1 MNSTVNELSA
11 ANEALHARWWLS
23 SAGREA
29 HFRAISDGIPES
41 LYLATPSGAVE
52 IVNRAFLDYFG
63 VAIDTFKTRQLIDTV
78 HPDDAAR
85 FLAAWKE
92 SNETG
97 QPYNVEVRRRRADGQ
112 YRWFDL
118 RGSPLRDHNERIVY
132 WFVLERDFEDRK
144 RTEAL
149 SAGEKRVLERVA
161 QGEPLTVVLDALCR
175 LVEGIADPCW
185 CSILLIDP
193 SGTAFLHGAA
203 PTLPRDY
210 NEVEPQVGKLT
221 DFKSGPC
228 GLAASTK
235 QPVIVPDLVE
245 ETRWDEN
252 GWRSLA
258 LKHGLRS
265 VWTSPILSRSE
276 KVIGTFA
283 IYHRASGSPS
293 QFQRDLIGRLTHIAS
308 IAIERTKAEEALG
321 KVRADLMHMT
331 RVMSLSAL
339 TASIAHEVNQP
350 LSGIVTNASTCL
362 RMLSAEPPN
371 VEGASETARR
381 MIRDGH
387 RAADVIQ
394 RLRDLFSKKGPVSQP
409 LDLNDATHEVL
420 RLLTPDLQGNRVS
433 LRLDLSSSLPL
444 VFGDRVQLQ
453 QVILNLVRNASD
465 AMNGIEGRVRTL
477 TVTTKRIDDHV
488 LLEVKDVGS
497 GFETQNADQLFDSF
511 FTTKSDGMGI
521 GLSVSRSIIESHEG
535 QIWATQNE
543 GPGATFSFSIPL
555 TPKSNG
561 ATT

>member
-1 MNSTVNELSA
+1 MNGTTKDVFSE
-11 ANEALHARWWLS
+11 NEALHARWWLS
-23 SAGREA
+23 AAGREA
-29 HFRAISDGIPES
+29 HFRAISDGIPEA
-41 LYLATPSGAVE
+41 LYLATPSGEIE
-52 IVNRAFLDYFG
+52 IVNRTFLDYFG
-63 VAIDTFKTRQLIDTV
+63 TSNDTLDTRHFIGKI
-78 HPDDAAR
+78 HPDDDPR
-85 FLAAWKE
+85 FLAVWKE
-92 SNETG
+92 SNATG
-97 QPYNVEVRRRRADGQ
+97 QPFNLEVRRRRADGQ
-112 YRWFDL
+112 YRWFEL
-118 RGSPLRDHNERIVY
+118 RGSPLRDQNERIVY
-132 WFVLERDFEDRK
+132 WFILERDFEDRK
-144 RTEAL
+144 RLEAL

-161 QGEPLTVVLDALCR
+161 QGEPLPVVLDAVCN
-175 LVEGIADPCW
+175 LVEGIAEPCW

-193 SGTAFLHGAA
+193 SGAAFLYGAA

-210 NEVEPQVGKLT
+210 SEVETQVGKLT

-235 QPVIVPDLVE
+235 QAVIVPDLAA

-252 GWRSLA
+252 GWRTLA
-258 LKHGLRS
+258 LQHGLRS
-265 VWTSPILSRSE
+265 VWTSPILSRTE

-308 IAIERTKAEEALG
+308 IAIERAKSEEALG

-331 RVMSLSAL
+331 RVMSLGAL

-362 RMLSAEPPN
+362 RMLAAEPPN
-371 VEGASETARR
+371 IEGASETARR

-394 RLRDLFSKKGPVSQP
+394 RLRGLFSKKGPVSEP
-409 LDLNDATHEVL
+409 LDLNDATREVIT
-420 RLLTPDLQGNRVS
+420 LLTPDLQRNRVL
-433 LRLDLSSSLPL
+433 LRLELGENLPL
-444 VFGDRVQLQ
+444 IFGDRVQLQ
-453 QVILNLVRNASD
+453 QVVLNLIRNASD
-465 AMNGIEGRVRTL
+465 AMSRIEDRARTL
-477 TVTTKRIDDHV
+477 TVTTQRRDDQ
-488 LLEVKDVGS
+488 LRLAVKDVGS
-497 GFETQNADQLFDSF
+497 GIETQNADRLFDAF
-511 FTTKSDGMGI
+511 FTTKNEGMGI

-561 ATT
+561 ATP